1 MWTMPAISV
10 LALDAPRVHDAVN
23 QLVPVAR
30 AKVSM
35 RIPPGQDATKALDA
49 LVKHLEKNVPW
60 GAELK
65 IDRHAVGEPFA
76 TKTGGPAYRAMHAAL
91 SEAWGAKAVDV
102 GSGGSIPFLFDFAE
116 LFPKAEILV
125 TGVDDPQS
133 GPHGPDEGLHLAEFE
148 RVCLAET
155 LFLSK
160 LAG

>member
-1 MWTMPAISV
+1 MMPAVSV
-10 LALDAPRVHDAVN
+10 LAIDAPSVHDAIN
-23 QLVPVAR
+23 QLVPSAR

-35 RIPPGQDATKALDA
+35 RIPPGQDGKKALDA
-49 LVKHLEKNVPW
+49 LVKHLERNVPW
-60 GAELK
+60 GAELR
-65 IDRHAVGEPFA
+65 IERSSIGEPFTA
-76 TKTGGPAYRAMHAAL
+76 KTGGRAYRAMHAAL
-91 SEAWGAKAVDV
+91 TEAWGHKSVDM
-102 GSGGSIPFLFDFAE
+102 GQGGSIPFLFDFQE

>member
-1 MWTMPAISV
+1 MNPEKRREIFRRLQAANPDPTTELHYRTPYELLVAVV
-10 LALDAPRVHDAVN
+10 LSAQATDKSVN
-23 QLVPVAR
+23 Q
-30 AKVSM
+30 
-35 RIPPGQDATKALDA
+35 AT
-49 LVKHLEKNVPW
+49 
-60 GAELK
+60 
-65 IDRHAVGEPFA
+65 
-76 TKTGGPAYRAMHAAL
+76 
-91 SEAWGAKAVDV
+91 
-102 GSGGSIPFLFDFAE
+102 AE